1 MPFVPELVSTT
12 RYSNRSTDASAQS
25 TSDSR
30 PSDAA
35 GTPALKPRFLPEPI
49 ETTRRTNRAVPSIET
64 SVSGPNSPPSS
75 NSSTPKATLLNSNNT
90 EPVSQASASKFL
102 PEPVETTRRSNRT
115 QPVKP
120 VDNTAIKRKGWG
132 RDSCDDYADKEE
144 HKPVILNRAHRI
156 PVPIPGPGKSKWFPD
171 EASGW
176 GQQYNNQPAIK
187 NTQPANGTFEGANRS
202 FLPLSP
208 PSPQPMTAASGHDS
222 HANVN
227 DAETYFQSLPDSTFQ
242 LEKAISSQVRDQSNY
257 RNNGDPRQFN
267 HSTNETR
274 SIAGVLGST
283 TASSNPANANS
294 PTTVRSGDEHQEEVA
309 GTASLSCSPASSLK
323 SNASGPNYLLDSS
336 SSQQQEQQ
344 QQQQHLTGLNA
355 AAPAITSIEYLSPS
369 SCEEV
374 PSGLKHPNAI
384 LVRDFGYTSS
394 RPTLLKLP
402 KADASACSSP
412 GVVPKVQQ
420 IPVQHNGPLTNI
432 NTGSYPQSGLLD
444 PSTYTTTSSTSSTF
458 TKHSAVDLLRNQ
470 VLAAQSQLIKDKQSF
485 LSPTY
490 TPNKNKPL
498 QPLNGSNEPKRKKP
512 LLPFSFIPAA
522 SRPVNPG
529 YLSPGSPYQRVL
541 LSPGTPVTPLLCESP
556 MATTL
561 FYESSK
567 MSSHGDYFTAKKQAS
582 GMSIASN
589 ADSVVSRDTALTT
602 PSTRPSSPGPSKY
615 GYPCTSTSSLV
626 AMVCQTPQPICS
638 DPPNMCPESREDVST
653 EFVVAVFNYLS
664 LGHESIARKFD
675 KELCEATG
683 WGLERV
689 TTDRLGALRE
699 YVEEYVDR
707 KPRFGSGM
715 AGW

>member
-12 RYSNRSTDASAQS
+12 RYSNRTTDASALS
-25 TSDSR
+25 TSDNPS
-30 PSDAA
+30 SDAA
-35 GTPALKPRFLPEPI
+35 RIPASKPRFLPEPI
-49 ETTRRTNRAVPSIET
+49 ETTRRSNRAVPSLQST
-64 SVSGPNSPPSS
+64 ASGSNSPPSS
-75 NSSTPKATLLNSNNT
+75 NSSTPKATLLNNT
-90 EPVSQASASKFL
+90 ESVSQASASRFL

-120 VDNTAIKRKGWG
+120 DANTKIKRKGWG
-132 RDSCDDYADKEE
+132 RDSCDEDAKEVR
-144 HKPVILNRAHRI
+144 KPVILNRAHQRPI
-156 PVPIPGPGKSKWFPD
+156 PVPIPGPGKSKWFPAD
-171 EASGW
+171 EASRW
-176 GQQYNNQPAIK
+176 GQQYFNQPTFK
-187 NTQPANGTFEGANRS
+187 NTQPANGTFQGANRS
-202 FLPLSP
+202 LLPLSS
-208 PSPQPMTAASGHDS
+208 PSSQPMTAASGHDS

-227 DAETYFQSLPDSTFQ
+227 DTETYFQSLQDSVNQ
-242 LEKAISSQVRDQSNY
+242 PEEAISSQVRDNSNY

-267 HSTNETR
+267 HSANET
-274 SIAGVLGST
+274 SAIADILVST
-283 TASSNPANANS
+283 AASSNPANANA

-309 GTASLSCSPASSLK
+309 GTASLSSSPASSLK

-336 SSQQQEQQ
+336 PSQKYSRD
-344 QQQQHLTGLNA
+344 LTTTVV
-355 AAPAITSIEYLSPS
+355 PAITSTEYLSPS
-369 SCEEV
+369 SCEEA
-374 PSGLKHPNAI
+374 PSGLKRPISPNAI
-384 LVRDFGYTSS
+384 LVRDFGYDSS

-402 KADASACSSP
+402 KADASACSLP

-420 IPVQHNGPLTNI
+420 IPAQRNGPHTNI
-432 NTGSYPQSGLLD
+432 NIQSYPQSRLLD
-444 PSTYTTTSSTSSTF
+444 PSTYITTTSSTSPYL
-458 TKHSAVDLLRNQ
+458 TKPTTVDLLRSQ
-470 VLAAQSQLIKDKQSF
+470 VLAAQSQLIKDRQSL

-490 TPNKNKPL
+490 TPSNKHL
-498 QPLNGSNEPKRKKP
+498 QPPNGSDEPKRKKP

-522 SRPVNPG
+522 SRSVKPA
-529 YLSPGSPYQRVL
+529 SPSPASPYQRVL
-541 LSPGTPVTPLLCESP
+541 LSPGIPTTPLLCESP
-556 MATTL
+556 MPTTL

-567 MSSHGDYFTAKKQAS
+567 MNSHGDYFTAKKQAS

-589 ADSVVSRDTALTT
+589 ADSVVSRDTAITT

-675 KELCEATG
+675 KEICEATG

-715 AGW
+715 GGW

>member
-102 PEPVETTRRSNRT
+102 PVPVETTRRSNRT
-115 QPVKP
+115 QPAKS
-120 VDNTAIKRKGWG
+120 VDNTDIKRK
-132 RDSCDDYADKEE
+132 
-144 HKPVILNRAHRI
+144 
-156 PVPIPGPGKSKWFPD
+156 
-171 EASGW
+171 GW
-176 GQQYNNQPAIK
+176 GQQYNNQPTIK
-187 NTQPANGTFEGANRS
+187 NAQPANGTFEGANRS
-202 FLPLSP
+202 FLPLSS

-242 LEKAISSQVRDQSNY
+242 PEKAISSQVRDQSNY

-274 SIAGVLGST
+274 SIVGVLGST

-336 SSQQQEQQ
+336 SSQQQEQEQEQ
-344 QQQQHLTGLNA
+344 QRLTGLNA
-355 AAPAITSIEYLSPS
+355 AASAITSIEYLSPS
-369 SCEEV
+369 SCEEA

-420 IPVQHNGPLTNI
+420 IPVQHNGPHTNI

-444 PSTYTTTSSTSSTF
+444 PSTYTTTSLTPLTF

-490 TPNKNKPL
+490 TPNNNKPL

-541 LSPGTPVTPLLCESP
+541 LSPGTSVTPLLCESP

>member
-1 MPFVPELVSTT
+1 MPFVPDLVSTT

-64 SVSGPNSPPSS
+64 SVFGPNSPPSS

-120 VDNTAIKRKGWG
+120 VDNTDIKRKGWG

-176 GQQYNNQPAIK
+176 GQQYNNQPATK
-187 NTQPANGTFEGANRS
+187 NTQPANGTFGGANRS
-202 FLPLSP
+202 FLPLSS
-208 PSPQPMTAASGHDS
+208 PSPQPVTAASGHDS

-227 DAETYFQSLPDSTFQ
+227 DAETYFQSLPDSIFQ
-242 LEKAISSQVRDQSNY
+242 PEKAISSQVRDQSNY

-283 TASSNPANANS
+283 PASSNPANANS
-294 PTTVRSGDEHQEEVA
+294 PTTVRSGDEHQEEEVA

-344 QQQQHLTGLNA
+344 QHLTGLNA
-355 AAPAITSIEYLSPS
+355 AAPAIASIEYLSPS
-369 SCEEV
+369 SCEEA

-420 IPVQHNGPLTNI
+420 IPVQHNGPHTNI

-444 PSTYTTTSSTSSTF
+444 PSTYTITSSTSSTF

-490 TPNKNKPL
+490 TPNHNKHL

-512 LLPFSFIPAA
+512 LPPFSFIPAA

-541 LSPGTPVTPLLCESP
+541 LSPGTSVTPLLCESP

>member
-12 RYSNRSTDASAQS
+12 RYSNRAMDASALS

-30 PSDAA
+30 PSNAA
-35 GTPALKPRFLPEPI
+35 GAPASKPRFLPEPI
-49 ETTRRTNRAVPSIET
+49 ETTRRTNRAVPSLEI
-64 SVSGPNSPPSS
+64 SVSGSKSPLSS
-75 NSSTPKATLLNSNNT
+75 NSSTPKATLLNNT
-90 EPVSQASASKFL
+90 ESVSQASASRFL

-120 VDNTAIKRKGWG
+120 TGDTDIKRKCWG
-132 RDSCDDYADKEE
+132 RDSCDEYADKEE

-176 GQQYNNQPAIK
+176 GQQYNNQPTIK
-187 NTQPANGTFEGANRS
+187 NTQPANGTFPSANRS
-202 FLPLSP
+202 PLPLS
-208 PSPQPMTAASGHDS
+208 SLSSQPTTAASGHDS

-227 DAETYFQSLPDSTFQ
+227 NAETYFQSLPDSTFQ
-242 LEKAISSQVRDQSNY
+242 PEEAISSQVRDQSNY

-267 HSTNETR
+267 RSTNETN
-274 SIAGVLGST
+274 SIAGILGST

-294 PTTVRSGDEHQEEVA
+294 PTSVRSGDEHQEEVA
-309 GTASLSCSPASSLK
+309 GTASLSSSPASSLK
-323 SNASGPNYLLDSS
+323 SNASGPNYLLDPST
-336 SSQQQEQQ
+336 SQQQKQR
-344 QQQQHLTGLNA
+344 QQQHSTGLTA
-355 AAPAITSIEYLSPS
+355 IVPAITSTEYLSPS
-369 SCEEV
+369 SCEEA
-374 PSGLKHPNAI
+374 PSGPKHSIPPNAI

-402 KADASACSSP
+402 KADASACSLP

-420 IPVQHNGPLTNI
+420 IPAQHNGLQTNI

-444 PSTYTTTSSTSSTF
+444 PSAYTTTSTSSTF
-458 TKHSAVDLLRNQ
+458 ARPTTVDLLRNQ
-470 VLAAQSQLIKDKQSF
+470 VLAAQSQLIKGKQSF

-490 TPNKNKPL
+490 TPNNKHL

-512 LLPFSFIPAA
+512 LLPFSFIPA
-522 SRPVNPG
+522 SPRSVNPASP
-529 YLSPGSPYQRVL
+529 SPGSPYQRVL
-541 LSPGTPVTPLLCESP
+541 LSPGTPITPLLCESP
-556 MATTL
+556 MPTTL

-589 ADSVVSRDTALTT
+589 ADSVVSRDTAITT
-602 PSTRPSSPGPSKY
+602 PSTRPSSPGPSKC

>member
-12 RYSNRSTDASAQS
+12 RYSNRTKDASALS
-25 TSDSR
+25 TSDNR

-35 GTPALKPRFLPEPI
+35 GAPASKPRFLPEPV
-49 ETTRRTNRAVPSIET
+49 ETTRRTNRAVPFLKT
-64 SVSGPNSPPSS
+64 SVSGSNSPSS
-75 NSSTPKATLLNSNNT
+75 NSSTPKATLLSNNT
-90 EPVSQASASKFL
+90 ESVSQVSASISL

-120 VDNTAIKRKGWG
+120 AGNTEIKRKCWG
-132 RDSCDDYADKEE
+132 RDSCDEYADKEE
-144 HKPVILNRAHRI
+144 HKPVILDRAHRI

-176 GQQYNNQPAIK
+176 GQQYNLPAIK
-187 NTQPANGTFEGANRS
+187 NTQPANGTFRRANCS
-202 FLPLSP
+202 FLPLSS
-208 PSPQPMTAASGHDS
+208 PSSQPTTAAFGHDS

-242 LEKAISSQVRDQSNY
+242 PEEAISSQVRDQSNY
-257 RNNGDPRQFN
+257 RNNSDPRQFN
-267 HSTNETR
+267 HPTNETS
-274 SIAGVLGST
+274 SIAGILDST

-294 PTTVRSGDEHQEEVA
+294 PTTVRSGDEHQEEEVA
-309 GTASLSCSPASSLK
+309 GTASLSSSPASSLK

-336 SSQQQEQQ
+336 SSQQQQQ
-344 QQQQHLTGLNA
+344 LSTGLKPVI
-355 AAPAITSIEYLSPS
+355 PAITSTEYLSPS
-369 SCEEV
+369 SREEI
-374 PSGLKHPNAI
+374 PSGLKRPISPNAI
-384 LVRDFGYTSS
+384 LVHDFGYTSS

-402 KADASACSSP
+402 KADASACSLP

-420 IPVQHNGPLTNI
+420 ILAQHNGPHTNI
-432 NTGSYPQSGLLD
+432 NIGSYPQSGLLD
-444 PSTYTTTSSTSSTF
+444 PSAYTTTSTSSTF
-458 TKHSAVDLLRNQ
+458 TKPTTVDLLRNQ

-490 TPNKNKPL
+490 TPNNKHL
-498 QPLNGSNEPKRKKP
+498 QPLTGSNEPKRKKP

-522 SRPVNPG
+522 PRSVNQTS
-529 YLSPGSPYQRVL
+529 LSPSSPYQRVL
-541 LSPGTPVTPLLCESP
+541 LSPRTPVTPLLCESP
-556 MATTL
+556 MPTTL

-567 MSSHGDYFTAKKQAS
+567 MNSHGDYFTAKKQAS

-589 ADSVVSRDTALTT
+589 ADSVVSRDTAITT
-602 PSTRPSSPGPSKY
+602 PSTRPSSPGPNKY

-638 DPPNMCPESREDVST
+638 DPPNMCPESKEDVST

-715 AGW
+715 GGW

>member
-12 RYSNRSTDASAQS
+12 RYSNRTAGASALS
-25 TSDSR
+25 TSDNR

-35 GTPALKPRFLPEPI
+35 GTPASKPRFLPEPI

-64 SVSGPNSPPSS
+64 SVSGSNSPPSS
-75 NSSTPKATLLNSNNT
+75 NSSTPKASLQSNNT
-90 EPVSQASASKFL
+90 EQVSQASASRFL

-120 VDNTAIKRKGWG
+120 ADNTDVKRKGWG

-171 EASGW
+171 EDLGW
-176 GQQYNNQPAIK
+176 GQQYNKPAIK
-187 NTQPANGTFEGANRS
+187 NAQPANGTFEGANRS
-202 FLPLSP
+202 FLPLSS
-208 PSPQPMTAASGHDS
+208 PSPQPMTAASGHGS
-222 HANVN
+222 HANAN
-227 DAETYFQSLPDSTFQ
+227 DVETYFQSLPDSTFE
-242 LEKAISSQVRDQSNY
+242 LEEAISSQVRDQSNY

-267 HSTNETR
+267 HSTNETS
-274 SIAGVLGST
+274 SIAGILGST
-283 TASSNPANANS
+283 AASSNPANANS

-336 SSQQQEQQ
+336 TS
-344 QQQQHLTGLNA
+344 QQQQHSTGLTVA
-355 AAPAITSIEYLSPS
+355 VPVITSTEYLSPS
-369 SCEEV
+369 SCEEA
-374 PSGLKHPNAI
+374 PSGLKRPVSPNAI

-402 KADASACSSP
+402 KADASACSLP

-420 IPVQHNGPLTNI
+420 IQVQHNGPHTNI

-470 VLAAQSQLIKDKQSF
+470 VLAAQSQLIRDKQSF

-490 TPNKNKPL
+490 TLNNKPL
-498 QPLNGSNEPKRKKP
+498 QPLNGSDEPKRKKP

-522 SRPVNPG
+522 SRSVNTT

-541 LSPGTPVTPLLCESP
+541 LTPGTPVTPLLCESP
-556 MATTL
+556 MPTTL

-589 ADSVVSRDTALTT
+589 ADSIVSRDTALTT

-638 DPPNMCPESREDVST
+638 DPPNMCPETKEDVST

>member
-102 PEPVETTRRSNRT
+102 PVPVETTRRSNRT
-115 QPVKP
+115 QPAKS
-120 VDNTAIKRKGWG
+120 VDNTDIKRKGWG
-132 RDSCDDYADKEE
+132 RDSCDGYADKEE

-176 GQQYNNQPAIK
+176 GQQYNNQPTIK
-187 NTQPANGTFEGANRS
+187 NAQPANGTFEGANRS
-202 FLPLSP
+202 FLPLSS

-242 LEKAISSQVRDQSNY
+242 PEKAISSQVRDQSNY

-283 TASSNPANANS
+283 TTSSNPANANS

-336 SSQQQEQQ
+336 SSQQQEQEQEQ
-344 QQQQHLTGLNA
+344 QRLTGLNA

-369 SCEEV
+369 SCEKA

-420 IPVQHNGPLTNI
+420 IPVQHNGPHTNI

-444 PSTYTTTSSTSSTF
+444 PSTYTTTSLTSSTF

-490 TPNKNKPL
+490 TPNNNKPL

-522 SRPVNPG
+522 SRPVNSG

-541 LSPGTPVTPLLCESP
+541 LSPGTSVTPLLCESP

-699 YVEEYVDR
+699 
-707 KPRFGSGM
+707 
-715 AGW
+715 